1 MILREAKQVY
11 VPSIHLEDVI
21 ANLDG
26 MDRGMKINAIK
37 AVRSTYHLGLKDSKD
52 LVEQGWA
59 FLDLVKNMEFPITI
73 EDFDTQSAYPP
84 SNYGNDPANYGAY
97 SDERSFNQ
105 QAYENDAHDDLP
117 W

>member
-11 VPSIHLEDVI
+11 VPSIHLEDI
-21 ANLDG
+21 LAKLDVL
-26 MDRGMKINAIK
+26 DRDMKINAIK
-37 AVRSTYHLGLKDSKD
+37 AVRSTYHIGLKDSKD

-59 FLDLVKNMEFPITI
+59 FLDLVKNMEFPIT
-73 EDFDTQSAYPP
+73 EADMEVQNA
-84 SNYGNDPANYGAY
+84 YGNDPNNYGVY